1 MDKNIILIAVRPKT
15 NSSYTAKKAT
25 VLSKLDLHFIDY
37 VPHIEPDDNLSEWK
51 VVTRQDLQDIED
63 VVYKQ
68 ILKELEGAPNT
79 QLLKEATSV
88 GSALDIVSAY
98 VWSMRVV
105 QSEKDIIQ
113 RIADMIVACN
123 AIALAR
129 KMYELN
135 SNIELIIK
143 QDTEH

>member
-25 VLSKLDLHFIDY
+25 VLSKLDLHFLDY
-37 VPHIEPDDNLSEWK
+37 GPDDNLSEWK

-63 VVYKQ
+63 GVYKQ

-79 QLLKEATSV
+79 QLLKEAASV

-123 AIALAR
+123 TISLAR

>member
-1 MDKNIILIAVRPKT
+1 MDKNNILIAVRPKT

-37 VPHIEPDDNLSEWK
+37 VPHVGPDDNLSEWK

-63 VVYKQ
+63 AVYKQ
-68 ILKELEGAPNT
+68 ILKELEGTPNT

-123 AIALAR
+123 TIALAR

>member
-1 MDKNIILIAVRPKT
+1 MDKNIVIAARPKT

-37 VPHIEPDDNLSEWK
+37 VPHVDSAEWK

-68 ILKELEGAPNT
+68 MLKEIDGAPNT
-79 QLLKEATSV
+79 QLLKEAAPV

-98 VWSMRVV
+98 AWTMRLE

-123 AIALAR
+123 TISLAR
-129 KMYELN
+129 KMYEYN

-143 QDTEH
+143 QDTIN

>member
-37 VPHIEPDDNLSEWK
+37 VPHVEPDDNLSEWK

-63 VVYKQ
+63 GVYKQ

-123 AIALAR
+123 TIALAR

>member
-25 VLSKLDLHFIDY
+25 VLSKLDLHFLDY
-37 VPHIEPDDNLSEWK
+37 GPDDNLSEWK

-63 VVYKQ
+63 GVYKQ

-123 AIALAR
+123 TISLAR

>member
-1 MDKNIILIAVRPKT
+1 MDKNIIVIAVRPKT

-37 VPHIEPDDNLSEWK
+37 VSHVGPDDNLSEWK

-63 VVYKQ
+63 GVYKQ
-68 ILKELEGAPNT
+68 ILKELECAPNA

-123 AIALAR
+123 TITLAR

>member
-37 VPHIEPDDNLSEWK
+37 GPDDNLSEWK

-63 VVYKQ
+63 GVYKQ
-68 ILKELEGAPNT
+68 ILKELECAPNA

-123 AIALAR
+123 TISLAR

>member
-1 MDKNIILIAVRPKT
+1 MDKNIVIAVRPKT

-37 VPHIEPDDNLSEWK
+37 VPHVDSAEWK

-68 ILKELEGAPNT
+68 MLKEIDGAPNT
-79 QLLKEATSV
+79 QLLKEAASV

-98 VWSMRVV
+98 AWTMRLE

-123 AIALAR
+123 TISLAR
-129 KMYELN
+129 KMYEYN

-143 QDTEH
+143 QDTIN